1 MVAFGKWDWR
11 NLTRTFCF
19 VMVGLILLNTI
30 LFAMG
35 TFQCSDMK
43 GILNFHVHVFN
54 KTATEI

>member
-1 MVAFGKWDWR
+1 MGLR
-11 NLTRTFCF
+11 NLTRTFSF

-43 GILNFHVHVFN
+43 GILNFHDHVFN